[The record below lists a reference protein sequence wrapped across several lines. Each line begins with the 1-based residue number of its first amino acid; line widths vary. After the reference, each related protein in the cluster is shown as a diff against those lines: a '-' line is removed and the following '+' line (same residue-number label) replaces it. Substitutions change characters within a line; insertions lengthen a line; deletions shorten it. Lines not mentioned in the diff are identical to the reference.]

1 MDGEQLSAVT
11 MEWKVLKERF
21 FAGEPVDPVFEG
33 IVKDFISFDVTLQDI
48 FKKVEVFMKGG
59 VKLQDELK
67 KHFHVL
73 LLCFPDPS
81 SRIAELYVKM
91 MQNVVSARL
100 TNGNRCD
107 SVEIP
112 YRC

>member
-67 KHFHVL
+67 KQKHFHVF
-73 LLCFPDPS
+73 LLCFPEPS
-81 SRIAELYVKM
+81 SRIVCVKYP
-91 MQNVVSARL
+91 SK
-100 TNGNRCD
+100 
-107 SVEIP
+107 
-112 YRC
+112 

>member
-67 KHFHVL
+67 KKNIFM
-73 LLCFPDPS
+73 S
-81 SRIAELYVKM
+81 SSFVFLNPQVEL
-91 MQNVVSARL
+91 
-100 TNGNRCD
+100 
-107 SVEIP
+107 SV
-112 YRC
+112 